1 MSALKKIMPINSLDY
16 LINELGGPNK
26 VAEMTG
32 RKVHMV
38 KQNGNETKEN
48 DDQETFSVEN
58 RTANAKKQ
66 INIKEKDEF
75 ISGKK
80 RIAIISEAA
89 SCGVS
94 LQAHKD
100 YENKLKRLHIILEL
114 PWSADKAI
122 QQIGRTHRS
131 NQVSAPDYIL
141 LISKIA
147 GEKRFASSVA
157 KRIESMNALTKGD
170 RNEAKSFDLKEFNIE
185 SKVNI
190 FKNYLISC
198 FI

>member
-1 MSALKKIMPINSLDY
+1 M
-16 LINELGGPNK
+16 
-26 VAEMTG
+26 
-32 RKVHMV
+32 
-38 KQNGNETKEN
+38 
-48 DDQETFSVEN
+48 
-58 RTANAKKQ
+58 
-66 INIKEKDEF
+66 
-75 ISGKK
+75 
-80 RIAIISEAA
+80 
-89 SCGVS
+89 
-94 LQAHKD
+94 
-100 YENKLKRLHIILEL
+100 EL

-190 FKNYLISC
+190 FKNNYISC
-198 FI
+198 FM